1 MTTLTAHMIARA
13 LQVMEQPAS
22 SRDET
27 MGRCGCV
34 TTTTCYSC
42 VKLWTKS
49 TLRPSDAPQ
58 CQTHTNSTAKLSRAC
73 EYVSEASIVSEG
85 CMRRGLAVMRACQPT
100 AMAAARQLR
109 DEVWVDGWPSV
120 RVGWMGWDLLV
131 RAARRG

>member
-49 TLRPSDAPQ
+49 TLRPSDAPRH
-58 CQTHTNSTAKLSRAC
+58 QTRTYSSAKVGRAC
-73 EYVSEASIVSEG
+73 EHVSEASIVSGG
-85 CMRRGLAVMRACQPT
+85 CMARGLAVMRACQPT
-100 AMAAARQLR
+100 AMTAAQQLR
-109 DEVWVDGWPSV
+109 GEVWVDGWPSV
-120 RVGWMGWDLLV
+120 RVRLMGWDSLV
-131 RAARRG
+131 RARRD